1 MAAYMVDALID
12 EQVQKLQ
19 DDPRELRRY
28 KDFSLYA
35 DLLPFIPIN
44 MKLFIQSQLGID
56 RDFTELDF
64 TPREIAELDKMIF
77 EQGLLDPAKID
88 YDDYNTGSGYSDIA
102 RNVAGITA
110 KKNKVSRE
118 EVLQNPEKYNV
129 SDPETGESISVAE
142 AERRYPG
149 ITSPKRLKI
158 KDLANPAFILKTTLG
173 KADVLV
179 DENNNIIIKDTYDF
193 GTPETNA
200 KEREFLEGVGLGD
213 NPAYELVRRVP
224 LYNFLNT
231 PSSVNINLGTRED
244 YEKRKAR
251 QNKASG
257 GLITNREG
265 IESLMGAWH
274 NG

>member
-12 EQVQKLQ
+12 EHMQKLQ

-56 RDFTELDF
+56 RDFRELDL
-64 TPREIAELDKMIF
+64 TDREIAELDKMIF
-77 EQGLLDPAKID
+77 EQGLLDPAQID
-88 YDDYNTGSGYSDIA
+88 YKDYNTGYGYADIA
-102 RNVAGITA
+102 RNVAGVAA
-110 KKNKVSRE
+110 KGSQVSRE

-149 ITSPKRLKI
+149 ITSPKRLRI

-173 KADVLV
+173 KANVLV

-193 GTPETNA
+193 GSPETNA
-200 KEREFLEGVGLGD
+200 KEKEFLEDVSLGD
-213 NPAYELVRRVP
+213 KPVYEFMRRVP
-224 LYNFLNT
+224 LYNLLNT
-231 PSSVNINLGTRED
+231 GFSVNLDLGTKEE

-265 IESLMGAWH
+265 IASLVGGRA
-274 NG
+274 